1 MSELYARLYLDE
13 DVDILIADLVRSRSF
28 EVTTTN
34 DVGRKGK
41 SDPEQLEYAANR
53 KLTIVTYNRIDFER
67 LAQQHFAVNRIHYGI
82 IIAVQRL
89 PGDIAERLAEKLN
102 DFTADEMINQIIYI

>member
-1 MSELYARLYLDE
+1 MSEIYARLYLDE
-13 DVDILIADLVRSRSF
+13 DIDIVIADLIRSRNF

-41 SDPEQLEYAANR
+41 SDPEQLDYAVSREYV
-53 KLTIVTYNRIDFER
+53 IVTHNRVDFER
-67 LAQQHFAVNRIHYGI
+67 LAQQYFAENRIHYGI

-89 PGDIAERLAEKLN
+89 PGDVAKRLAEKLN
-102 DFTADEMINQIIYI
+102 DFTADEMKNQIIYI